1 MCEVVFDVV
10 HDVVLVV
17 IRNVPCGVVEGR
29 CGK

>member
-17 IRNVPCGVVEGR
+17 IRNVLCGVVEGR
-29 CGK
+29 CVK